1 LARARHAPARDRRR
15 HRSPQGELAQTARQ
29 DCLLRGAGSEGAR
42 EDASGCQRPS
52 CETMLWAASLSASAQ
67 AGEIRGLLPSDAR
80 MALVPAWLSALLASL
95 RNLCA
100 FLAGLVAAWS
110 ISRMALVS
118 FAVTP
123 TGRVC

>member
-1 LARARHAPARDRRR
+1 
-15 HRSPQGELAQTARQ
+15 
-29 DCLLRGAGSEGAR
+29 
-42 EDASGCQRPS
+42 
-52 CETMLWAASLSASAQ
+52 
-67 AGEIRGLLPSDAR
+67 
-80 MALVPAWLSALLASL
+80 MALVPAWLSARLAWL

-123 TGRVC
+123 TGRVCPAHSAPHRAVSKLQRAVVQGSVVVVVVRAPVVVVLAVAAVVVVDVETVVLVVGA